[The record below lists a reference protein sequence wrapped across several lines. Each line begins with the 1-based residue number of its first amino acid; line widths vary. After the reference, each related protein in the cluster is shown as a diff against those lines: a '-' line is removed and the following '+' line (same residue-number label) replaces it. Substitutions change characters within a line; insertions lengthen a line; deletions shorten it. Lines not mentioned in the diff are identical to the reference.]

1 MFYYGF
7 INDQSICTGTYG
19 FPTEVTI
26 PNYIYIGTTDDKT
39 VIGKKWTG
47 NGWVE
52 VIYFFYAQLNEK
64 DLCIGVQEYPTEV
77 IDARL
82 IRIETLDESL
92 IGFWYD
98 RTDSTFK
105 PAPIRVLAD
114 HSTDVVNYRD
124 EDRWLSDVLDEKA
137 NSLTI
142 YSKTESDARFALKG
156 EGGSGTPGADGADG
170 LSAYEVAVANGF
182 IGNEV
187 EWLASLMG
195 EPGLPGKD
203 GTNGKGGAD
212 GVTPNVNATAT
223 VDGSIGTPSVT
234 VTKSGTDDAPVFKF
248 AFSNLK
254 GARGEQGVPGKD
266 GADGQDGA
274 QGADGRPGVDGVTPS
289 IKVAATTLAP
299 GSAATVSRSGDDAAP
314 TFTFGIPRGDTGA
327 KGEIGKTPVISVTA
341 KTLPSDQSATVEI
354 AGAPET
360 PNLTFGIP
368 QGKKGAGITILGSYA
383 TIEELTQ
390 AHPTGNVGDAYV
402 VGLNLY
408 TSAGNLS
415 WTNDG
420 GLPNPATVNLK
431 GEKGD
436 TGANGADGQD
446 GSDGKNATITGATAT
461 VDNSVGVPSVTVTQ
475 GGTEFARSFAFAFK
489 SLKGDTGAKGE
500 TGAAG
505 ANAAITGATGPKGD
519 TGPAGTT
526 TWAGITDKPDAFPPR
541 SAYAHDCEHR

>member
-26 PNYIYIGTTDDKT
+26 PNYIYLGTTDDKT

-114 HSTDVVNYRD
+114 HSTDVVNYRN

-156 EGGSGTPGADGADG
+156 EGGSGGTPGADGADG

-182 IGNEV
+182 IGSEV
-187 EWLASLMG
+187 EWLASLVG

-203 GTNGKGGAD
+203 GVDGKNGIDGARGPQGYPGAD
-212 GVTPNVNATAT
+212 GR
-223 VDGSIGTPSVT
+223 DGTNG
-234 VTKSGTDDAPVFKF
+234 
-248 AFSNLK
+248 
-254 GARGEQGVPGKD
+254 R
-266 GADGQDGA
+266 DGQDGQDFGGSVA
-274 QGADGRPGVDGVTPS
+274 SDVIRLNGVQAIFKTS
-289 IKVAATTLAP
+289 SMMTLGTNNLETMIA
-299 GSAATVSRSGDDAAP
+299 GSKIYS
-314 TFTFGIPRGDTGA
+314 
-327 KGEIGKTPVISVTA
+327 KTAISVSSDVRLKEGIA
-341 KTLPSDQSATVEI
+341 KVDADRAIAFIRKLPVVTYSY
-354 AGAPET
+354 
-360 PNLTFGIP
+360 
-368 QGKKGAGITILGSYA
+368 LG
-383 TIEELTQ
+383 EE
-390 AHPTGNVGDAYV
+390 
-402 VGLNLY
+402 
-408 TSAGNLS
+408 
-415 WTNDG
+415 
-420 GLPNPATVNLK
+420 
-431 GEKGD
+431 
-436 TGANGADGQD
+436 DGQKHM
-446 GSDGKNATITGATAT
+446 GLIAQQVQNADPQISKLFVSKSSEGYLA
-461 VDNSVGVPSVTVTQ
+461 VDYASLVCPLILAVQRLSEEV
-475 GGTEFARSFAFAFK
+475 ERLK
-489 SLKGDTGAKGE
+489 S
-500 TGAAG
+500 
-505 ANAAITGATGPKGD
+505 
-519 TGPAGTT
+519 
-526 TWAGITDKPDAFPPR
+526 
-541 SAYAHDCEHR
+541 

>member
-203 GTNGKGGAD
+203 G
-212 GVTPNVNATAT
+212 
-223 VDGSIGTPSVT
+223 VDGKNGI
-234 VTKSGTDDAPVFKF
+234 D
-248 AFSNLK
+248 
-254 GARGEQGVPGKD
+254 GARGEQGLPGKDGLPGAEGLPGKD
-266 GADGQDGA
+266 GAPGKDGLHGRDGERGPQGYPGADGRDGTNGRDGQDG
-274 QGADGRPGVDGVTPS
+274 QDFGGS
-289 IKVAATTLAP
+289 VASDVIRLNGTQALFKTSSMMTLATNGLETMIA
-299 GSAATVSRSGDDAAP
+299 GSKIYS
-314 TFTFGIPRGDTGA
+314 
-327 KGEIGKTPVISVTA
+327 KTAISVSSDVRLKEGIA
-341 KTLPSDQSATVEI
+341 KVDADRAIAFIRKLPVVTYSYLGEEDDQKHMGLIAQQVQNADPQIAKLFVSKSSEGYLAVDYASLVCPLILAVQQLSEEVER
-354 AGAPET
+354 
-360 PNLTFGIP
+360 
-368 QGKKGAGITILGSYA
+368 
-383 TIEELTQ
+383 
-390 AHPTGNVGDAYV
+390 
-402 VGLNLY
+402 
-408 TSAGNLS
+408 
-415 WTNDG
+415 
-420 GLPNPATVNLK
+420 LK
-431 GEKGD
+431 
-436 TGANGADGQD
+436 
-446 GSDGKNATITGATAT
+446 S
-461 VDNSVGVPSVTVTQ
+461 
-475 GGTEFARSFAFAFK
+475 
-489 SLKGDTGAKGE
+489 
-500 TGAAG
+500 
-505 ANAAITGATGPKGD
+505 
-519 TGPAGTT
+519 
-526 TWAGITDKPDAFPPR
+526 
-541 SAYAHDCEHR
+541 

>member
-203 GTNGKGGAD
+203 G
-212 GVTPNVNATAT
+212 
-223 VDGSIGTPSVT
+223 VDGKNGI
-234 VTKSGTDDAPVFKF
+234 D
-248 AFSNLK
+248 
-254 GARGEQGVPGKD
+254 GARGEQGLPGKDGLPGAEGLPGKD
-266 GADGQDGA
+266 GA
-274 QGADGRPGVDGVTPS
+274 PGNEVEWLASLMGFLVEMANAVRRAIRELMVVT
-289 IKVAATTLAP
+289 VRMD
-299 GSAATVSRSGDDAAP
+299 ATVKMAR
-314 TFTFGIPRGDTGA
+314 
-327 KGEIGKTPVISVTA
+327 
-341 KTLPSDQSATVEI
+341 
-354 AGAPET
+354 
-360 PNLTFGIP
+360 
-368 QGKKGAGITILGSYA
+368 
-383 TIEELTQ
+383 
-390 AHPTGNVGDAYV
+390 
-402 VGLNLY
+402 
-408 TSAGNLS
+408 TSAVL
-415 WTNDG
+415 
-420 GLPNPATVNLK
+420 
-431 GEKGD
+431 
-436 TGANGADGQD
+436 
-446 GSDGKNATITGATAT
+446 
-461 VDNSVGVPSVTVTQ
+461 
-475 GGTEFARSFAFAFK
+475 
-489 SLKGDTGAKGE
+489 
-500 TGAAG
+500 
-505 ANAAITGATGPKGD
+505 
-519 TGPAGTT
+519 
-526 TWAGITDKPDAFPPR
+526 
-541 SAYAHDCEHR
+541 

>member
-82 IRIETLDESL
+82 IRIQTLDESL

-156 EGGSGTPGADGADG
+156 EGGSGGTPGADGADG

-182 IGNEV
+182 IGSEV

-203 GTNGKGGAD
+203 G
-212 GVTPNVNATAT
+212 
-223 VDGSIGTPSVT
+223 VDGKNGI
-234 VTKSGTDDAPVFKF
+234 D
-248 AFSNLK
+248 
-254 GARGEQGVPGKD
+254 GARGEQGLPGKD
-266 GADGQDGA
+266 GLPGAEGAPGKDGTNGRDGQDFG
-274 QGADGRPGVDGVTPS
+274 GS
-289 IKVAATTLAP
+289 VASDVIRLNGTQALFKTSSMMTLATNSLETMIA
-299 GSAATVSRSGDDAAP
+299 GSKIYS
-314 TFTFGIPRGDTGA
+314 
-327 KGEIGKTPVISVTA
+327 KTAISVSSDVRLKEGIA
-341 KTLPSDQSATVEI
+341 KVDADRAIAFIRKLPVVTY
-354 AGAPET
+354 
-360 PNLTFGIP
+360 
-368 QGKKGAGITILGSYA
+368 SY
-383 TIEELTQ
+383 IGEE
-390 AHPTGNVGDAYV
+390 
-402 VGLNLY
+402 
-408 TSAGNLS
+408 
-415 WTNDG
+415 
-420 GLPNPATVNLK
+420 
-431 GEKGD
+431 
-436 TGANGADGQD
+436 DGQKHM
-446 GSDGKNATITGATAT
+446 GLIAQQVQNADPQMAKLFVSKSSEGYLA
-461 VDNSVGVPSVTVTQ
+461 VDYASLVCPLILAVQRLSEEV
-475 GGTEFARSFAFAFK
+475 ERLK
-489 SLKGDTGAKGE
+489 S
-500 TGAAG
+500 
-505 ANAAITGATGPKGD
+505 
-519 TGPAGTT
+519 
-526 TWAGITDKPDAFPPR
+526 
-541 SAYAHDCEHR
+541 

>member
-77 IDARL
+77 VDAKL
-82 IRIETLDESL
+82 IRINSLDESL

-114 HSTDVVNYRD
+114 HSTDVVNYRN

-142 YSKTESDARFALKG
+142 YSKTEADARFALKG

-182 IGNEV
+182 IGSEV

-203 GTNGKGGAD
+203 G
-212 GVTPNVNATAT
+212 
-223 VDGSIGTPSVT
+223 VDGKNGI
-234 VTKSGTDDAPVFKF
+234 D
-248 AFSNLK
+248 
-254 GARGEQGVPGKD
+254 GAPGKD
-266 GADGQDGA
+266 GLPGRDGERGPQGYPGADGRDGTNGRDGQDG
-274 QGADGRPGVDGVTPS
+274 QDFGGS
-289 IKVAATTLAP
+289 VASDVIRLNGTQALFKTSSMMTLATNSLETMIA
-299 GSAATVSRSGDDAAP
+299 GSKIYS
-314 TFTFGIPRGDTGA
+314 
-327 KGEIGKTPVISVTA
+327 KTAISVSSDVRLKEGIA
-341 KTLPSDQSATVEI
+341 KVDADRAIAFIRKLPVVTY
-354 AGAPET
+354 
-360 PNLTFGIP
+360 
-368 QGKKGAGITILGSYA
+368 SY
-383 TIEELTQ
+383 IGEE
-390 AHPTGNVGDAYV
+390 
-402 VGLNLY
+402 
-408 TSAGNLS
+408 
-415 WTNDG
+415 
-420 GLPNPATVNLK
+420 
-431 GEKGD
+431 
-436 TGANGADGQD
+436 DGQKHM
-446 GSDGKNATITGATAT
+446 GLIAQQVQNADPQMAKLFVSKSSEGYLA
-461 VDNSVGVPSVTVTQ
+461 VDYASLVCPLILAVQRLSEEV
-475 GGTEFARSFAFAFK
+475 ERLK
-489 SLKGDTGAKGE
+489 S
-500 TGAAG
+500 
-505 ANAAITGATGPKGD
+505 
-519 TGPAGTT
+519 
-526 TWAGITDKPDAFPPR
+526 
-541 SAYAHDCEHR
+541 

>member
-98 RTDSTFK
+98 RMDSTFK

-114 HSTDVVNYRD
+114 HSTDVVNYRN
-124 EDRWLSDVLDEKA
+124 EDKWLSDVLDEKA

-142 YSKTESDARFALKG
+142 YSKTEADARFALKG

-182 IGNEV
+182 IGSEV

-203 GTNGKGGAD
+203 G
-212 GVTPNVNATAT
+212 
-223 VDGSIGTPSVT
+223 VDGKDGI
-234 VTKSGTDDAPVFKF
+234 D
-248 AFSNLK
+248 
-254 GARGEQGVPGKD
+254 GARGEQGLPGKD
-266 GADGQDGA
+266 GLPGRDGERGPQGYPGADGRDGTNGRDGQDG
-274 QGADGRPGVDGVTPS
+274 QDFGGS
-289 IKVAATTLAP
+289 VASDVIRLNGTQALFKTSSMMTLATNSLETMIA
-299 GSAATVSRSGDDAAP
+299 GSKIYS
-314 TFTFGIPRGDTGA
+314 
-327 KGEIGKTPVISVTA
+327 KTAISVSSDVRLKEGIA
-341 KTLPSDQSATVEI
+341 KVDADRAIEFIRKLPVVTYSYLGEEGGQKHMGLIAQQVQKADPQIAKLFVSKSSEGYLAVDYASLVCPLILAVQRLSEEVER
-354 AGAPET
+354 
-360 PNLTFGIP
+360 
-368 QGKKGAGITILGSYA
+368 
-383 TIEELTQ
+383 
-390 AHPTGNVGDAYV
+390 
-402 VGLNLY
+402 
-408 TSAGNLS
+408 
-415 WTNDG
+415 
-420 GLPNPATVNLK
+420 LK
-431 GEKGD
+431 
-436 TGANGADGQD
+436 
-446 GSDGKNATITGATAT
+446 S
-461 VDNSVGVPSVTVTQ
+461 
-475 GGTEFARSFAFAFK
+475 
-489 SLKGDTGAKGE
+489 
-500 TGAAG
+500 
-505 ANAAITGATGPKGD
+505 
-519 TGPAGTT
+519 
-526 TWAGITDKPDAFPPR
+526 
-541 SAYAHDCEHR
+541 

>member
-98 RTDSTFK
+98 RMDSTFK

-114 HSTDVVNYRD
+114 HSTDVVNYRN
-124 EDRWLSDVLDEKA
+124 EDKWLSDVLDEKA

-195 EPGLPGKD
+195 EPGLPGAE
-203 GTNGKGGAD
+203 G
-212 GVTPNVNATAT
+212 
-223 VDGSIGTPSVT
+223 
-234 VTKSGTDDAPVFKF
+234 
-248 AFSNLK
+248 L
-254 GARGEQGVPGKD
+254 PGKD
-266 GADGQDGA
+266 GAPGKDGLPGRDGERGPQGYPGADGRDGTNGRDGQDG
-274 QGADGRPGVDGVTPS
+274 QDFSGS
-289 IKVAATTLAP
+289 VASDVIRLNGTQALFKTSSMMTLGTNNLETMIA
-299 GSAATVSRSGDDAAP
+299 GSKIYS
-314 TFTFGIPRGDTGA
+314 
-327 KGEIGKTPVISVTA
+327 KTAISVSSDVRLKEGIA
-341 KTLPSDQSATVEI
+341 KVDVDRAIGFIRKLPVVTY
-354 AGAPET
+354 
-360 PNLTFGIP
+360 
-368 QGKKGAGITILGSYA
+368 SY
-383 TIEELTQ
+383 IGEE
-390 AHPTGNVGDAYV
+390 
-402 VGLNLY
+402 
-408 TSAGNLS
+408 
-415 WTNDG
+415 
-420 GLPNPATVNLK
+420 
-431 GEKGD
+431 
-436 TGANGADGQD
+436 DGQKHM
-446 GSDGKNATITGATAT
+446 GLIAQQVQNADPQISKLFVSKSSEGYLA
-461 VDNSVGVPSVTVTQ
+461 VDYASLVCPLILAVQRLSEEV
-475 GGTEFARSFAFAFK
+475 ERLK
-489 SLKGDTGAKGE
+489 S
-500 TGAAG
+500 
-505 ANAAITGATGPKGD
+505 
-519 TGPAGTT
+519 
-526 TWAGITDKPDAFPPR
+526 
-541 SAYAHDCEHR
+541 